1 MLYRFDQ
8 FELDTKQ
15 FSLRTGGSHI
25 HIEPLV
31 FDLLCFFVE
40 NAGKV
45 LSRDAIIE
53 RVWKGRFVSDAAVS
67 SCVKAVRKALGD
79 DGENQN
85 FIRTVRGRGF
95 QFTAPVVSVAVA
107 LDTSRLL
114 VDQEQVQ
121 TKSSVQSK
129 ALAPPKIAVLPLFP
143 LSQDP
148 QLGLLGDAVAQ
159 EIILELSRL
168 HWLFVIARGS
178 SFHFRGQ
185 EIDLARAGRILGAR
199 YFLTGTIMKEARNC
213 IIALELCSAPDNA
226 VVWADRITT
235 PLQDIM
241 HMRSAVAGKIAA
253 ALETRI
259 QLSEALQA
267 ARVPTEDLDAWAS
280 YHRGLWHMYRFNK
293 HDNDLAGNLF
303 AQSVKI
309 DPGFARAHAGLS
321 FTHFQNAFLGFSPD
335 REAEMLKM
343 RAHAV
348 RGLERDA
355 LDPFVNLTMGR
366 TEWLDNDLDAAL
378 PWIERSIELSP
389 NYAFAI
395 YNSALVGTLL
405 GDGKSGETRVT
416 KAISLSPIDPLNYAM
431 LATRALSHAVGGD
444 FVSASDWAASA
455 VRSPNAHVQIYAI
468 AAFAHELNGNSLKAQ
483 HYVEQLRRR
492 RPDYSKSDFLKSFP
506 FRDAKTF
513 AQIEQS
519 LQRLGL

>member
-1 MLYRFDQ
+1 MA
-8 FELDTKQ
+8 
-15 FSLRTGGSHI
+15 FSLQPPWSASPRPWTLQGHRW
-25 HIEPLV
+25 IENRPRPSLPS
-31 FDLLCFFVE
+31 
-40 NAGKV
+40 NP
-45 LSRDAIIE
+45 S
-53 RVWKGRFVSDAAVS
+53 
-67 SCVKAVRKALGD
+67 
-79 DGENQN
+79 
-85 FIRTVRGRGF
+85 
-95 QFTAPVVSVAVA
+95 
-107 LDTSRLL
+107 
-114 VDQEQVQ
+114 
-121 TKSSVQSK
+121 

-178 SFHFRGQ
+178 SFQFRGQ
-185 EIDLARAGRILGAR
+185 EVDLAQASRILGAR

-241 HMRSAVAGKIAA
+241 HMRSTVAGKIAA

-293 HDNDLAGNLF
+293 HDNDLAGKLF

-405 GDGKSGETRVT
+405 GDGEK
-416 KAISLSPIDPLNYAM
+416 
-431 LATRALSHAVGGD
+431 
-444 FVSASDWAASA
+444 W
-455 VRSPNAHVQIYAI
+455 
-468 AAFAHELNGNSLKAQ
+468 
-483 HYVEQLRRR
+483 
-492 RPDYSKSDFLKSFP
+492 
-506 FRDAKTF
+506 
-513 AQIEQS
+513 
-519 LQRLGL
+519 